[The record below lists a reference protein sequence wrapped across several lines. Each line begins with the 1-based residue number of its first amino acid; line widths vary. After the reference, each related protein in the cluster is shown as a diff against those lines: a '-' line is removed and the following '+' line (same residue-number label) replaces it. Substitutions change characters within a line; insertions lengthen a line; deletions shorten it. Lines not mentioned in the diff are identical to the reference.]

1 MANNG
6 MENLKK
12 LLAEQ
17 LGIPESEISDEDLR
31 KFLEEFKIEIYLNK
45 YKQSV

>member
-1 MANNG
+1 MAENG
-6 MENLKK
+6 VENLKK

-17 LGIPESEISDEDLR
+17 LGIPENEISDEDVKR
-31 KFLEEFKIEIYLNK
+31 FLEEFKIEIYLNK

>member
-1 MANNG
+1 MSGDGIA
-6 MENLKK
+6 NLKK

-17 LGIPESEISDEDLR
+17 LGIPENEISDEDLR
-31 KFLEEFKIEIYLNK
+31 RFLEEFKIEIYLNK